1 LIDPSDNLERLVSRY
16 LDGECSPEERRQLKA
31 MLRKD
36 SAAEDFFEQTAAL
49 DREVGRAMRQSL
61 GRTLVIRRRT
71 PLWVRASRIAVL
83 SAAACLAWLVL
94 RTPDTPPI
102 SGQNGLTQPRRASWF
117 APQPVAADTLAAQP
131 EPERPQVRM
140 DKMDRHWIVVPG
152 DTPGEFLVVE
162 VKRVKTRTVPVQ
174 EDF

>member
-1 LIDPSDNLERLVSRY
+1 MIDPSDNLERLVSRY
-16 LDGECSPEERRQLKA
+16 LDGECTPEERKQLKA
-31 MLRKD
+31 MLRRD
-36 SAAEDFFEQTAAL
+36 STAEDFFEETAAL
-49 DREVGRAMRQSL
+49 DREFGRAMRQSL
-61 GRTLVIRRRT
+61 GRTLIIRRRL
-71 PLWVRASRIAVL
+71 PLWARVSRVAGF

-94 RTPDTPPI
+94 RTPQPDTLAPTDPARP
-102 SGQNGLTQPRRASWF
+102 QRASWF
-117 APQPVAADTLAAQP
+117 APQPVAADSLAQQP
-131 EPERPQVRM
+131 QSERPQVRM

>member
-1 LIDPSDNLERLVSRY
+1 MIDPSDNLERLVSRY
-16 LDGECSPEERRQLKA
+16 LDGECTPEERRQLKA

-36 SAAEDFFEQTAAL
+36 SAAEDFFEETAAL

-61 GRTLVIRRRT
+61 GRTLVIRRSP
-71 PLWVRASRIAVL
+71 PLWVRVSRIAGL
-83 SAAACLAWLVL
+83 SAAACLVWLVL
-94 RTPDTPPI
+94 RSQAVPPAAP
-102 SGQNGLTQPRRASWF
+102 SNDRPQPQRASWF